1 MERQSGVQ
9 SLERAFTLLELLSS
23 RPDGI
28 PLTEMA
34 NKAGLHKSTAHRL
47 LSALI
52 SLGYVKTGGDG
63 RYALTLKMFELS
75 GKIVE
80 GLDVMQI
87 AKPVLDSLR
96 DRVGEAVHLLVREG
110 CEVVYAYKAE
120 STVNAYRMFSHIGM
134 RRAMYS
140 TAAGKSML
148 AAMHDGKMREI
159 WLQSEITAYTPHTIT
174 DLDALFKELREIR
187 SLGYALD
194 NEENELGVRCIA
206 AALTDYT
213 GAAVAAVSISAP
225 ITRMSDERISEL
237 SAEILEVRA
246 KISAELGGTPDK
258 LPDMIKNEERSLDMQ
273 EDYIIKELETADLPD
288 ALRLV
293 WETFLIFEAPEYS
306 DEGIEEFRSF
316 IELSSIVE
324 MQSRFELFLWGC
336 FHENKII
343 GVIATNPRCHISLLF
358 VDKNYHQQGIARAL
372 YNTALDYYK
381 KDGGHSVMTVNSS
394 PYAAEIYRRLG
405 FTETDTE
412 RLVNGIR
419 FIPMEH
425 IFR

>member
-9 SLERAFTLLELLSS
+9 SLDRAFALLELLSA
-23 RPDGI
+23 RPDGM
-28 PLTEMA
+28 PLMDLA
-34 NKAGLHKSTAHRL
+34 NKSNLHKSTVHRL

-87 AKPVLDSLR
+87 AKPILDSLR
-96 DRVGEAVHLLVREG
+96 DRAGEAVHLLVREG

-120 STVNAYRMFSHIGM
+120 STGNAYRMFSHIGM

-148 AAMHDGKMREI
+148 AAMQDSEVRKI
-159 WLQSEITAYTPHTIT
+159 WRQSDIAAYTQHTIT
-174 DLDALFKELREIR
+174 DLSTLFEELGEIR
-187 SLGYALD
+187 RLGYALD

-206 AALTDYT
+206 ASLTDYT
-213 GAAVAAVSISAP
+213 GAVVAAVSISAP
-225 ITRMSDERISEL
+225 VTRMSDERISEL
-237 SAEILEVRA
+237 SAEILAVRA
-246 KISAELGGTPDK
+246 KISAELGGKPDK
-258 LPDMIKNEERSLDMQ
+258 PRDIIQYNKGDFDMQ
-273 EDYIIKELETADLPD
+273 DDYKIKKLQAADLPD

-306 DEGIEEFRSF
+306 DEGIGEFKSF
-316 IELSSIVE
+316 IELSSIME
-324 MQSRFELFLWGC
+324 MQSKFELFLWGC
-336 FHENKII
+336 FHEGKII

-358 VDKNYHQQGIARAL
+358 VDKNYHQQGIASAL
-372 YNTALDYYK
+372 YNTALEYYK
-381 KDGGHSVMTVNSS
+381 EDGGFSVMTVNSS
-394 PYAAEIYRRLG
+394 PYAAEIYRRMG

-412 RLVNGIR
+412 RIVNGIR
-419 FIPMEH
+419 FIPMKH
-425 IFR
+425 IFK